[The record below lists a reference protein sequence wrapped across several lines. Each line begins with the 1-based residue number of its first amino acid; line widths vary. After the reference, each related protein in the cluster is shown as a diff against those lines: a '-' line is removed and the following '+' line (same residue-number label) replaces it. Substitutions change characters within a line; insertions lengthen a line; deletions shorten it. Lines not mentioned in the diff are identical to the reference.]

1 MPTRFSVVVDDDQA
15 RDIEQLARE
24 HDLTDEEVLRQLLA
38 LGLDTLDGDRP
49 VEGPTSHDAP
59 GKTDADP

>member
-38 LGLDTLDGDRP
+38 LGLDSLDGDRP
-49 VEGPTSHDAP
+49 VDDRADRGSA
-59 GKTDADP
+59 GKTDADL